1 MKRVIPQ
8 TETHTNYS
16 NINHM
21 YFFMEPRPV
30 EILVKDFSAAAGNFE
45 EFYNGMDEREKLL
58 FKGYLHQL
66 RVEAHSPLVTANVE
80 TTTAPL
86 F

>member
-1 MKRVIPQ
+1 
-8 TETHTNYS
+8 
-16 NINHM
+16 M
-21 YFFMEPRPV
+21 YFFMKPRPV

-66 RVEAHSPLVTANVE
+66 RVESHSPLATENVE

>member
-30 EILVKDFSAAAGNFE
+30 EILVKDFSASAGNFE

>member
-1 MKRVIPQ
+1 MQQI
-8 TETHTNYS
+8 ETHTN
-16 NINHM
+16 NININTM
-21 YFFMEPRPV
+21 YFFMQPRPI
-30 EILVKDFSAAAGNFE
+30 ETLVKDFMAAAGNFE

-66 RVEAHSPLVTANVE
+66 RVESYSPLATQNIE
-80 TTTAPL
+80 TTTATL

>member
-1 MKRVIPQ
+1 
-8 TETHTNYS
+8 
-16 NINHM
+16 M

-30 EILVKDFSAAAGNFE
+30 EILVKDFSASAGNFE
-45 EFYNGMDEREKLL
+45 EFYNGMDEREKIL

-66 RVEAHSPLVTANVE
+66 RVEAHSPLVTSNVE
-80 TTTAPL
+80 TTTSVL